1 MVRDMIWMA
10 MAAGLLGTLVAAGA
24 EAPRAGG
31 PDLSKLTVQRDIEY
45 VPGGHE
51 RQKLDLYIPKA
62 ADPNGRRPLLVWVH
76 GGAWLGGS
84 KQFCPALRF
93 AHQGY
98 AVASLNYRLSQHA
111 TFPAQIED
119 CKAAIRWLRANA
131 GLYGYD
137 PNRIGVWGA
146 SAGGHLVALLGTTGE
161 VKEFDVGPNL
171 GVSSRVQAVC
181 DFFGPTDFAKMS
193 SFWSTMKHDA
203 PDSPEAKLIGGPIRE
218 NPDKVRKANPIT
230 YVTKD
235 DPPFLIVHGDKD
247 PLVPHNQSELLRDA
261 LQQAEVSVT
270 FHTVKGG
277 GHGGFRDPEVDRL
290 VGEFFQ
296 QHLRNR

>member
-1 MVRDMIWMA
+1 MVHQVLWMSMIA
-10 MAAGLLGTLVAAGA
+10 GVIGSLAAGGGGTPPGRGL
-24 EAPRAGG
+24 
-31 PDLSKLTVQRDIEY
+31 DLSKLTVLRDVAY

-51 RQKLDLYIPKA
+51 RQKLDLYLPKE

-84 KQFCPALRF
+84 KAQPPALRF
-93 AHQGY
+93 AGQGY
-98 AVASLNYRLSQHA
+98 AVASINYRLSQHA
-111 TFPAQIED
+111 LFPAQIED
-119 CKAAIRWLRANA
+119 CKAAIRWLRAHA
-131 GLYGYD
+131 GQYGYD

-161 VKEFDVGPNL
+161 VTEFDTGPNP
-171 GVSSRVQAVC
+171 GISSRVQAVC
-181 DFFGPTDFAKMS
+181 DFFGPTDFTKMS
-193 SFWSTMKHDA
+193 RFWSTMKHDA
-203 PDSPEAKLIGGPIRE
+203 PDAPEAKLIGGPVQE
-218 NPDKVRKANPIT
+218 NQDKVQRANPIT

-261 LQQAEVSVT
+261 LRQAGVSVT
-270 FHTVKGG
+270 FYTVKGG

-290 VGEFFQ
+290 VTKFFQ
-296 QHLRNR
+296 KHLRN